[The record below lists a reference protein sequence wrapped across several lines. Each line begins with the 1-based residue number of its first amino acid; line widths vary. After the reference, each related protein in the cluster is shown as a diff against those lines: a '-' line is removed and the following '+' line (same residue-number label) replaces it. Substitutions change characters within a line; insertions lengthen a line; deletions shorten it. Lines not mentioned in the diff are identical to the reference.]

1 MRGERHRTRSVGL
14 ERVVALLLGAA
25 LLAGLIAAPSG
36 ASSGSGSS
44 PTASAAK
51 KKKCK
56 KRKLSKKAN
65 AKRRKCKKK
74 KSQPTAPAPAK
85 LSIDPA
91 SVDFGAVQTGQTT
104 HPTQQFVI
112 TNTGGS
118 PSSGINAG
126 VTGPNADQFPP
137 QNDNCTGNSLDPGQ
151 SCGIQARFIP
161 TSTGAKSARLSA
173 TAGGATGGAALSGN
187 AVAPASFSITPPSHD
202 FMTVTAGTM
211 SAAFTFTV
219 MNGPTTPIVGLSA
232 QLSGANFNQF
242 TISNNACPPLLG
254 PSTSCAIDVKFSPT
268 SSGAKSANLD
278 VSDPLGGTVSA
289 PLTGTGTGLTIT
301 PNPFNFGTTASGS
314 PVTQTFTVTNNA
326 PVISGNLGPRVYGGA
341 NPNDYT
347 NGLLNTCSGLPLAAS
362 GGTCTFAVRF
372 NPVAGGGVRTSS
384 GTVSIGASPGGTA
397 VAALSGTKS
406 P

>member
-1 MRGERHRTRSVGL
+1 VGL

-51 KKKCK
+51 KKCK

-74 KSQPTAPAPAK
+74 KSQPTPPAPAK

-137 QNDNCTGNSLDPGQ
+137 QH
-151 SCGIQARFIP
+151 RE
-161 TSTGAKSARLSA
+161 
-173 TAGGATGGAALSGN
+173 
-187 AVAPASFSITPPSHD
+187 
-202 FMTVTAGTM
+202 
-211 SAAFTFTV
+211 
-219 MNGPTTPIVGLSA
+219 
-232 QLSGANFNQF
+232 
-242 TISNNACPPLLG
+242 
-254 PSTSCAIDVKFSPT
+254 
-268 SSGAKSANLD
+268 
-278 VSDPLGGTVSA
+278 
-289 PLTGTGTGLTIT
+289 
-301 PNPFNFGTTASGS
+301 
-314 PVTQTFTVTNNA
+314 
-326 PVISGNLGPRVYGGA
+326 
-341 NPNDYT
+341 
-347 NGLLNTCSGLPLAAS
+347 LA
-362 GGTCTFAVRF
+362 
-372 NPVAGGGVRTSS
+372 
-384 GTVSIGASPGGTA
+384 
-397 VAALSGTKS
+397 
-406 P
+406 